1 MRQGETVAGGARH
14 APAALRCHTVIPATA
29 GSLQVDDTSVTFQ
42 LADSAHD
49 LLGVRLVQDVGI
61 PEDRLSF
68 RRSADSTGWQLQ
80 LDRPPMDRLEY
91 LLELHHADGRIETG
105 CDPGNPQLAGG
116 VFGGKSVVEFP
127 GYLPPAWL
135 GADPR
140 PGRVRWLE
148 LPTRALH
155 ASVNCLLWS
164 SADAP
169 DGVPLPLLVV
179 HDGPEYAEMAS
190 LLHYLEAMV
199 GSGRLPEM
207 RAALLA
213 PVDRD
218 AHYTASPAYAR
229 ALALALLPALEKVA
243 PTPANRPGRIGM
255 GASMGA
261 LAMLYAQRRH
271 PGSFDGLFLQSGSFF
286 QPGLDDMEL
295 AYPRFAR
302 VSSFVRSVLR
312 AGPDWSHPVPT
323 LLTCGSVEEN
333 LANNTQ
339 MARALAAQGYG
350 GRLHVHPDG
359 HNWVSWRDV
368 FDPCLTGLA
377 VRVWG

>member
-1 MRQGETVAGGARH
+1 M
-14 APAALRCHTVIPATA
+14 IPATA
-29 GSLQVDDTSVTFQ
+29 SSLRVDDTSVTFN

-49 LLGVRLVQDVGI
+49 LVGVRLVQDVGI

-68 RRSADSTGWQLQ
+68 RRSADHTGWELH
-80 LDRPPMDRLEY
+80 LDRPPTGRLEY
-91 LLELHHADGRIETG
+91 LLELRHVDGRMETA
-105 CDPGNPQLAGG
+105 CDPGNPNLAAGA
-116 VFGGKSVVEFP
+116 FGSKSVVEFP

-135 GADPR
+135 GAYPR
-140 PGRVRWLE
+140 PGRARWLE

-179 HDGPEYAEMAS
+179 HDGPEYAELAS

-243 PTPANRPGRIGM
+243 PTPADRPGRIGM

-286 QPGLDDMEL
+286 QPRLDDMEL
-295 AYPRFAR
+295 GYPRFAR
-302 VSSFVRSVLR
+302 VSSFVSSVLR
-312 AGPDWSHPVPT
+312 AGPDWPHAVPA

-350 GRLHVHPDG
+350 ARLHVHPDG

-368 FDPCLTGLA
+368 FDTCLTGLA
-377 VRVWG
+377 GRVWG